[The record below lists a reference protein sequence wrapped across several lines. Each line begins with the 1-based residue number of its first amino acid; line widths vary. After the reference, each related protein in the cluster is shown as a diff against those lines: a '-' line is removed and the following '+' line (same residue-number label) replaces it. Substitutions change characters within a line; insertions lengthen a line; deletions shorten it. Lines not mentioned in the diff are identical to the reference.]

1 MKGEVLLKMLCDTE
15 INRDFKVPRVLYFI
29 LLLIYISVQ
38 VSMTLSIPTTDYD
51 TTTMSSN
58 NSTGDDLYVI
68 KAVVYE
74 IGILTDADNTTN
86 DTTEGQEEVKLS
98 FYNPPNKNNKT

>member
-1 MKGEVLLKMLCDTE
+1 MLYDIKIDRDLKLS
-15 INRDFKVPRVLYFI
+15 RVLYLV
-29 LLLIYISVQ
+29 LLLICISVQ
-38 VSMTLSIPTTDYD
+38 LSMTLSVPVTDYD
-51 TTTMSSN
+51 TTTISTN
-58 NSTGDDLYVI
+58 NSTDDDLYVI

-98 FYNPPNKNNKT
+98 FYNPPNTNNGS

>member
-1 MKGEVLLKMLCDTE
+1 
-15 INRDFKVPRVLYFI
+15 
-29 LLLIYISVQ
+29 
-38 VSMTLSIPTTDYD
+38 MTLSIPTTDYD

-86 DTTEGQEEVKLS
+86 DTTEG
-98 FYNPPNKNNKT
+98 